1 MAQPDYQKGDNI
13 MYVIYNHTTGQY
25 GTIYHS
31 LTAARA
37 MAHAYSLWARNDRDV
52 VDMETGEVMSIF
64 EKGKETY
71 RAKG

>member
-13 MYVIYNHTTGQY
+13 MYAIYNHTTGQY
-25 GTIYHS
+25 GTIYHN

-52 VDMETGEVMSIF
+52 INMQTGEVMSQF
-64 EKGKETY
+64 SKGKETY

>member
-13 MYVIYNHTTGQY
+13 MYTIYNHATGKY
-25 GTIYHS
+25 GIIYHS
-31 LTAARA
+31 LTVARS
-37 MAHAYSLWARNDRDV
+37 MAHAYSIWARNNRDV
-52 VDMETGEVMSIF
+52 VDMETGEVMSTF

>member
-1 MAQPDYQKGDNI
+1 
-13 MYVIYNHTTGQY
+13 MYSIYNHTTGQY
-25 GTIYHS
+25 GTIYHT

-37 MAHAYSLWARNDRDV
+37 MAHAYSSWARNDRDV
-52 VDMETGEVMSIF
+52 IDMETGEVMSTF

>member
-13 MYVIYNHTTGQY
+13 MYTIYNHATGKY
-25 GTIYHS
+25 GIIYHS
-31 LTAARA
+31 LTVARS
-37 MAHAYSLWARNDRDV
+37 MAHAYSIWAKNNRDV
-52 VDMETGEVMSIF
+52 IDMETGEVMSIF